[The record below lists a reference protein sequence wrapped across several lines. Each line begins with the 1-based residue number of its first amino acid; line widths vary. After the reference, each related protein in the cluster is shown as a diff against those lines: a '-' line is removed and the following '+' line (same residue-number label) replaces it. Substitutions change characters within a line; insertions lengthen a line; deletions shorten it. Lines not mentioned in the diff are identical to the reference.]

1 MGCWVGSRG
10 IGAKAVPSVALVVA
24 FLAVSIFGAPRTAE
38 AESPSAVN
46 TANTAVTANTA
57 NTADTAN
64 AAGAAHAEPL
74 RVLAAASLT
83 EVVEALAARFPDG
96 EILASFGASSDL
108 ARQIKDGAPADVFL
122 SASPEWVDFL
132 REANAVDGEPVLVAR
147 NALVCIAPEGSPL
160 ARAAKNAASA
170 SPRVSD
176 PRTLLAR
183 IEAGDEIVAVADAG
197 VPAGDYARKAL
208 AKLGL
213 AEAFEPRFVGQKD
226 VRAVLH
232 AVEQGEVAAGFV
244 YATDAR
250 IARVETLFVFDPATH
265 PRIEYLA
272 AIVRKT
278 DEPARAGDATGMRSP
293 SGQAGEADPAQRF
306 LVFLKSDAARARL
319 SAAGFVLP

>member
-1 MGCWVGSRG
+1 MTLLGHSSDAR
-10 IGAKAVPSVALVVA
+10 IVALSFVICA
-24 FLAVSIFGAPRTAE
+24 ALLATPTNARAESAPVGARGGAPG
-38 AESPSAVN
+38 
-46 TANTAVTANTA
+46 VT
-57 NTADTAN
+57 
-64 AAGAAHAEPL
+64 PL

-83 EVVEALAARFPDG
+83 EVVEALASSFPDG
-96 EILASFGASSDL
+96 AVEASFGASSDL

-132 REANAVDGEPVLVAR
+132 REAGTLVGEPVLFAR
-147 NALVCIAPEGSPL
+147 NALVCVAPQDSPL
-160 ARAAKNAASA
+160 ATAEKTAAAKPEAAG
-170 SPRVSD
+170 SPRVRD

-183 IEAGDEIVAVADAG
+183 IEAGDEIVAIADAG

-213 AEAFEPRFVGQKD
+213 AATFEKRLVGQKD

-250 IARVETLFVFDPATH
+250 IARVETLFAFDPATH
-265 PRIEYLA
+265 PPIEYLA
-272 AIVRKT
+272 VVVRQA
-278 DEPARAGDATGMRSP
+278 DEPADS
-293 SGQAGEADPAQRF
+293 DLAQRF
-306 LVFLKSDAARARL
+306 VAYLRSDAARARL